1 MIVLACWPH
10 DEGQP
15 MTRACHL
22 YTVGMRQ
29 RSSAAVRQHCKY
41 ADLHPSTLAQ
51 QSGHNHPIAIGVKP
65 PIGFGVKLDALP
77 TVRIGPRG
85 LPTELLRRPPL
96 PTSAECA
103 TAPRTSTHHALPR
116 IIANPPSRT
125 PPASSRTS
133 SPHAPVRVPPGLGAH
148 STMEI
153 VAPLIRIP
161 I

>member
-1 MIVLACWPH
+1 MIVLACWPR

-51 QSGHNHPIAIGVKP
+51 QRGHNHPIAIGVKP

-77 TVRIGPRG
+77 TVRTGPRG

-116 IIANPPSRT
+116 IIANLCITHSPAHHPARPPLTHPCASHPVSAPI
-125 PPASSRTS
+125 PPWK
-133 SPHAPVRVPPGLGAH
+133 
-148 STMEI
+148 
-153 VAPLIRIP
+153 
-161 I
+161 